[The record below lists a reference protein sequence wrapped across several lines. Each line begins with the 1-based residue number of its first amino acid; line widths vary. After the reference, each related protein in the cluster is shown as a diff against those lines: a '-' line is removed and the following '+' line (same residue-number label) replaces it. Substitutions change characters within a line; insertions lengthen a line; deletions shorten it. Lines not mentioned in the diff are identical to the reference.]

1 MCNQSV
7 LKVLVFGLTV
17 AGFSLAVTS
26 TFTNYWVKIPANNG
40 HAGLWQNCT
49 TKQND
54 PKDILCWD
62 TDNKSKYLVSAKVF
76 MNMGWIAY
84 GFSLVVYVLSHLKY
98 LKYTTC
104 GTLLIMTVIYL
115 VIALVLFAIHVIKL
129 EVVVFSWSYMIGW
142 CSVGIALVS
151 AFFSFMIK
159 KKSHEYESF

>member
-104 GTLLIMTVIYL
+104 GTLLIMTEPVSKNDLNKAIYNELL
-115 VIALVLFAIHVIKL
+115 VEKNHRIILRQNCKQVIKRFEMSQNFL
-129 EVVVFSWSYMIGW
+129 NVYP
-142 CSVGIALVS
+142 
-151 AFFSFMIK
+151 
-159 KKSHEYESF
+159 